1 MLVSTS
7 TDTRADPAIARMN
20 PSLAIAPPW
29 SAGYGRKLV
38 RKSTATSAVGAS
50 ERLSAWSW
58 DDPPGMLS
66 ERVVRAAP
74 AALQQLFGFSET
86 YGFLHIFD
94 ATAVP
99 PDGTLPAIAL
109 PIWGFGSPFAL
120 PTNPVQFDETP
131 QQLTVLTELGCDS
144 VQGSLFSPPVP
155 AATLSRLVARQ
166 QRDTD

>member
-1 MLVSTS
+1 
-7 TDTRADPAIARMN
+7 
-20 PSLAIAPPW
+20 
-29 SAGYGRKLV
+29 
-38 RKSTATSAVGAS
+38 
-50 ERLSAWSW
+50 
-58 DDPPGMLS
+58 MLS

-131 QQLTVLTELGCDS
+131 PQPAGAPEHGQHTEEILLDVGLSWDDIARHKQQGDIL
-144 VQGSLFSPPVP
+144 
-155 AATLSRLVARQ
+155 
-166 QRDTD
+166 